1 MQDKQLLGWELRCE
15 RNPAIGETRQASNH
29 EMAPKPRKV
38 LKFFIANDTILCY
51 ITHDFFW
58 ENKKYIKIIQSSQ
71 QLFNPNEE
79 SLEETNSFSKRF
91 RELILVGRILNYGDN
106 KFIIIAMPLDSFY
119 HFHVNDLPFVETA
132 KVKWK

>member
-1 MQDKQLLGWELRCE
+1 MSLPRQIPHGCEQALLLLLGSLQST
-15 RNPAIGETRQASNH
+15 NYGKKNNKLS
-29 EMAPKPRKV
+29 
-38 LKFFIANDTILCY
+38 Y

-119 HFHVNDLPFVETA
+119 HFHVSDLPFVETTT
-132 KVKWK
+132 VK